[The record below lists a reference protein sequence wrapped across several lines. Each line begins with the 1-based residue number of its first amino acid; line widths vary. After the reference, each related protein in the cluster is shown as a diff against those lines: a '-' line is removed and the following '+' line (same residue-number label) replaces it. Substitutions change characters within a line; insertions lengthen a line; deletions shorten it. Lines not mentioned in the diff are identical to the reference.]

1 MRPEHQ
7 GQMRTEQPRH
17 RPGLFPSSSRR
28 AEVAATVT
36 AQTAR
41 DRAKGRAPRAWEPEG
56 GADLG
61 DKGEEGRWRGLC

>member
-7 GQMRTEQPRH
+7 GQMRTTQTRH
-17 RPGLFPSSSRR
+17 RPGLFPSSPCR
-28 AEVAATVT
+28 AEVAATVM

-41 DRAKGRAPRAWEPEG
+41 DRAWGPKG

-61 DKGEEGRWRGLC
+61 EEGEEGRWRGLY